1 MKSLRAP
8 RYLERYGDVVFD
20 LENRL
25 EINPID
31 TQHQDR
37 GILKIVAD
45 NSGETTPFDWYNAR
59 LSVNFKVDK
68 LADHAAI
75 ALNDNIGTVNGS
87 NSLIKKIQVKAEGR
101 EVYDCDYAN
110 NCVNIKNLLE
120 YNPSYAK
127 SVGTNEYYFPDTS
140 SHADSNK
147 YLKRQVTHRR
157 NAADDADE
165 AGLMIDDVTKN
176 YNKGFAA
183 RKLLLGASAEVNC
196 EIPLNRYSFFE
207 ELQDKLLPNVKIEL
221 QIEIENDKNL
231 IWRVG
236 AADAAGTTYRLIA
249 KRLQLFVPRLIFNS
263 EGQKLYLENYLK
275 PRKWIYL
282 TETTY
287 NQNMRTQ
294 RTGNFRFT
302 NSILKPRHV
311 FVFFIKNTNLDNQ
324 LENPFLYNTFNI
336 FRRPA
341 NPADPIVPRT
351 LEQCYLEVGNGN
363 EYPRIKYEPRL
374 DPSRVFRDV
383 MKYVN
388 ANNDLQGGTLL
399 NISNFRNLYPFIY
412 FDLTKQRTDL
422 RDGNTKLSF
431 HYTLSETTEIEYTI
445 YGIVLSEKEAEIDKE
460 SGKLL
465 LRG

>member
-1 MKSLRAP
+1 MKSFRTP
-8 RYLERYGDVVFD
+8 RYLERYEVVVFD

-25 EINPID
+25 EINPND
-31 TQHQDR
+31 TQHQNRD
-37 GILKIVAD
+37 GLKIVAD

-68 LADHAAI
+68 LRDHAAI
-75 ALNDNIGTVNGS
+75 ALNDNIGTVSAN
-87 NSLIKKIQVKAEGR
+87 IIIQVRAEGR

-110 NCVNIKNLLE
+110 HCVNIKNLLE
-120 YNPSYAK
+120 YNPSDAK

-140 SHADSNK
+140 RHAESKK
-147 YLKRQVTHRR
+147 YTRRQVTHRR
-157 NAADDADE
+157 NAANNGDE
-165 AGLMIDDVTKN
+165 AGLMIDDVDEN

-183 RKLLLGASAEVNC
+183 RKLLLRTSAEVNC

-207 ELQDKLLPNVKIEL
+207 ELQDKVLPNVKIEL
-221 QIEIENDKNL
+221 QIEMENDKNL

-236 AADAAGTTYRLIA
+236 AADAPGTTHRLIVT
-249 KRLQLFVPRLIFNS
+249 RLQRFAPRLIFNS

-275 PRKWIYL
+275 PHKWTYL

-287 NQNMRTQ
+287 NQDMRTQ
-294 RTGNFRFT
+294 RTGNFRLT
-302 NSILKPRHV
+302 NGILKPRHV
-311 FVFFIKNTNLDNQ
+311 FIFFINNANLDNQ
-324 LENPFLYNTFNI
+324 LANPFLYNTFSVST
-336 FRRPA
+336 
-341 NPADPIVPRT
+341 DPRT
-351 LEQCYLEVGNGN
+351 LDQCCLEVVNGN
-363 EYPRIKYEPRL
+363 EYPHLKYEPQQ

-399 NISNFRNLYPFIY
+399 NISNFENLYPFIY
-412 FDLTKQRTDL
+412 FDLTKRRTDL

-431 HYTLSETTEIEYTI
+431 HYTLSGTTATDYTI